1 MTRRGMLVALL
12 VVGVVSSLACQL
24 NQDQARIRVKS
35 MLDRWQSGGTG
46 TGGDAQ
52 SAAMLFYTGRE
63 AAADETIVAIAS
75 DRFDNWRKEKDLYKS
90 ISSYEIK
97 SVEPDSTT
105 SDACKVTVAI
115 EGNTYALVVIP
126 GQPIQWKD

>member
-105 SDACKVTVAI
+105 SDACKVTVTI
-115 EGNTYALVVIP
+115 EGNTYGLVVIP